1 MREKVNMIISYN
13 YRFVENAPK
22 DILASEIKQLVWNL
36 YKGVWDMY
44 KKLLVERKKDFQS
57 ALKATNKMTLAELRR
72 QQVPI
77 RVETLSWSKN
87 LGTAQNQGKGP
98 CNCPPSPFL
107 ETSLTNVAICN
118 TCL

>member
-44 KKLLVERKKDFQS
+44 RKY
-57 ALKATNKMTLAELRR
+57 TR
-72 QQVPI
+72 
-77 RVETLSWSKN
+77 
-87 LGTAQNQGKGP
+87 
-98 CNCPPSPFL
+98 
-107 ETSLTNVAICN
+107 
-118 TCL
+118 